1 MLQRFVSL
9 SKLERFTL
17 VDFDNA
23 SLHPA
28 VKWWGAKGGGGG
40 RGRVAYHRLALQ
52 GYRLVVT
59 SSYEIKRLE
68 KLGLCAWFLFYIIL
82 LVQHVNCCLLNLF
95 RKALWLSRMLIT
107 NSLYSSTPISST
119 WFKTRRK
126 IYPHPLQF
134 VRRTSPQASRLLTKK
149 NAAYNDMKT

>member
-28 VKWWGAKGGGGG
+28 VKWWGAKEGG
-40 RGRVAYHRLALQ
+40 GRVAYHGLTLQ

-68 KLGLCAWFLFYIIL
+68 KLGLCA
-82 LVQHVNCCLLNLF
+82 
-95 RKALWLSRMLIT
+95 
-107 NSLYSSTPISST
+107 
-119 WFKTRRK
+119 
-126 IYPHPLQF
+126 
-134 VRRTSPQASRLLTKK
+134 
-149 NAAYNDMKT
+149 

>member
-9 SKLERFTL
+9 SKLERFAL

-28 VKWWGAKGGGGG
+28 VKWWGAKGGGG
-40 RGRVAYHRLALQ
+40 RERVAYHGLALQ

-68 KLGLCAWFLFYIIL
+68 KLGLCA
-82 LVQHVNCCLLNLF
+82 
-95 RKALWLSRMLIT
+95 
-107 NSLYSSTPISST
+107 
-119 WFKTRRK
+119 
-126 IYPHPLQF
+126 
-134 VRRTSPQASRLLTKK
+134 
-149 NAAYNDMKT
+149 

>member
-28 VKWWGAKGGGGG
+28 VKWWGAKGGGE
-40 RGRVAYHRLALQ
+40 GRVAYHGLTLQ

-68 KLGLCAWFLFYIIL
+68 KLGLCA
-82 LVQHVNCCLLNLF
+82 
-95 RKALWLSRMLIT
+95 
-107 NSLYSSTPISST
+107 
-119 WFKTRRK
+119 
-126 IYPHPLQF
+126 
-134 VRRTSPQASRLLTKK
+134 
-149 NAAYNDMKT
+149 

>member
-40 RGRVAYHRLALQ
+40 RVAYHGLTLQ

-59 SSYEIKRLE
+59 SSYEIKRLV
-68 KLGLCAWFLFYIIL
+68 KLGLCA
-82 LVQHVNCCLLNLF
+82 
-95 RKALWLSRMLIT
+95 
-107 NSLYSSTPISST
+107 
-119 WFKTRRK
+119 
-126 IYPHPLQF
+126 
-134 VRRTSPQASRLLTKK
+134 
-149 NAAYNDMKT
+149 

>member
-28 VKWWGAKGGGGG
+28 VKWWGAKGGEG
-40 RGRVAYHRLALQ
+40 GRVAYHGLALQ

-68 KLGLCAWFLFYIIL
+68 KLGLCA
-82 LVQHVNCCLLNLF
+82 
-95 RKALWLSRMLIT
+95 
-107 NSLYSSTPISST
+107 
-119 WFKTRRK
+119 
-126 IYPHPLQF
+126 
-134 VRRTSPQASRLLTKK
+134 
-149 NAAYNDMKT
+149 

>member
-28 VKWWGAKGGGGG
+28 VKWWGAKGGVGE
-40 RGRVAYHRLALQ
+40 GRVAYHGLTLQ

-68 KLGLCAWFLFYIIL
+68 KLGLCA
-82 LVQHVNCCLLNLF
+82 
-95 RKALWLSRMLIT
+95 
-107 NSLYSSTPISST
+107 
-119 WFKTRRK
+119 
-126 IYPHPLQF
+126 
-134 VRRTSPQASRLLTKK
+134 
-149 NAAYNDMKT
+149 

>member
-17 VDFDNA
+17 VDFGNA

-40 RGRVAYHRLALQ
+40 RERVAYHGLALQ

-59 SSYEIKRLE
+59 SSYEIERLE
-68 KLGLCAWFLFYIIL
+68 KLGLCA
-82 LVQHVNCCLLNLF
+82 
-95 RKALWLSRMLIT
+95 
-107 NSLYSSTPISST
+107 
-119 WFKTRRK
+119 
-126 IYPHPLQF
+126 
-134 VRRTSPQASRLLTKK
+134 
-149 NAAYNDMKT
+149 